1 MICSRI
7 AFLIVV
13 IGFHIAS
20 FAAEGP
26 NRDAAETA
34 PPALEGTTWRV
45 VAYRAESSLVPIET
59 SETLPRIKLAEGR
72 VSGNVGCNTF
82 TGGFSLD
89 EDRLTIEPRMAMT
102 MMACEESLMNLEQAI
117 TARLAEVASYRQEGA
132 GLELLDAEGE
142 TLLSLEALAEAP
154 LTGVTWRLDA
164 YNNGKGALVS
174 LVGDTEI
181 TLTLSPD
188 GRLSGSDGCNR
199 YMSGY
204 TLENGALMIGP
215 IATTRMACRGPEAVA
230 QQAAAYAAALGQAR
244 GYRIE
249 AEQLWLTREDGATA
263 ALFRRIP
270 DRD

>member
-1 MICSRI
+1 MLCSRVALLLLMIGIPIISI
-7 AFLIVV
+7 AT
-13 IGFHIAS
+13 
-20 FAAEGP
+20 EGP
-26 NRDAAETA
+26 SQDAAETT
-34 PPALEGTTWRV
+34 PPALEGTTWRL
-45 VAYRAESSLVPIET
+45 VAYRAESDMIPIET
-59 SETLPRIKLAEGR
+59 SEALPRIEFAEGR
-72 VSGNVGCNTF
+72 ISGNVGCNTF

-89 EDRLTIEPRMAMT
+89 GDRLTIEPRMAMT
-102 MMACEESLMNLEQAI
+102 MMACEGPLMELEQAV
-117 TARLAEVASYRQEGA
+117 TAHLANVASYRQQEA

-142 TLLSLEALAEAP
+142 TLMSLEAVAEPP

-204 TLENGALMIGP
+204 TLENDALMIGP

-230 QQAAAYAAALGQAR
+230 QQAAAYATALGQAR
-244 GYRIE
+244 GYRIK
-249 AEQLWLTREDGATA
+249 AEQLWLTTEDGATA
-263 ALFRRIP
+263 ARFRRIP
-270 DRD
+270 DSD

>member
-7 AFLIVV
+7 AFLIVM

-26 NRDAAETA
+26 RQDAAETT
-34 PPALEGTTWRV
+34 PPALEGTTWRL
-45 VAYRAESSLVPIET
+45 VAYRAGSDLVPIET
-59 SETLPRIKLAEGR
+59 SETLPRIELAEGR
-72 VSGNVGCNTF
+72 ISGNVGCNTF
-82 TGGFSLD
+82 TGGFSRD

-102 MMACEESLMNLEQAI
+102 MMACEEPLMELEQAI
-117 TARLAEVASYRQEGA
+117 TAHLAQVASYRQVGA

-142 TLLSLEALAEAP
+142 TLMSLEAVTEPPLA
-154 LTGVTWRLDA
+154 GVTWRLDA

-174 LVGDTEI
+174 PVRDTEI
-181 TLTLSPD
+181 TLTLSQD

-204 TLENGALMIGP
+204 TLENDALMIGP

-230 QQAAAYAAALGQAR
+230 QQAAAYATALGQAR
-244 GYRIE
+244 GYRIK
-249 AEQLWLTREDGATA
+249 AEQLWLTNEDGSTA
-263 ALFRRIP
+263 AQFRRIP